1 MRYFAVM
8 LLCSVAIMSGCGA
21 RRNDDYVKPSISS
34 LPVQD
39 GQALGSAKYP
49 VPESAGSG
57 RFEVYYQGYGVRK
70 VSNSWPQ
77 PSIRIQI
84 SCENSSDHSLLF
96 DTSSS
101 HIVDNRG
108 DVLRCS
114 GSNRDGAPAES
125 FEEILPHSHG
135 QFDLFYDLKQGYP
148 LEKLESFKV
157 YWRYKGNEQAV
168 ANNTMFVRYPAK
180 KVLYRDENGKT
191 KSFDYFMAIQDVI
204 PGRAG
209 Q

>member
-1 MRYFAVM
+1 M
-8 LLCSVAIMSGCGA
+8 IMSGCGA
-21 RRNDDYVKPSISS
+21 RKNETYVKPSISS

-49 VPESAGSG
+49 LAASIGEG

-70 VSNSWPQ
+70 VSDSWPQ

-84 SCENSSDHSLLF
+84 SCENSSDETLLF

-114 GSNRDGAPAES
+114 GAKMDGALAES
-125 FEEILPHSHG
+125 FAEVRPHSHS

-157 YWRYKGNEQAV
+157 YWRYKGGEQSV
-168 ANNTMFVRYPAK
+168 ANHTMFVRYPAK
-180 KVLYRDENGKT
+180 KMLYRDENGKSQ
-191 KSFDYFMAIQDVI
+191 SFDYFMAIQDVV
-204 PGRAG
+204 PGKVAK
-209 Q
+209 